1 MPTTTRVPRALRA
14 SRALPARTATSAAAG
29 SGARNSR
36 AAPASRM
43 ARSAY
48 AIPPIPATLAV
59 AAALC
64 AAAATAISA
73 TPALAQEP
81 PSQAAP
87 PDPYLWLEEVEGE
100 RALGWAVERSNA
112 TLAEF
117 EALPVFGELE
127 EAVLEVIGSAD
138 RIAYPSIRGDHLYNF
153 WTDSEHPRGVYRR
166 TTWDAYLSGN
176 PEWEVVLDIDA
187 IAEDE
192 GVSWAYRGMS
202 CLEPEH
208 RHCLVSLSR
217 GGADATET
225 REFDLQR
232 AAFVED
238 GFFLPEAKGGAVFV
252 DSETLLVATDFGDG
266 TLTTSGYP
274 RQVRR
279 WKRGRPLDEAEVLYE
294 APETDMIVS
303 AGTWK
308 IEGRTVGAVSHAYTI
323 FERTIYLITEDGL
336 VEIDTPSDAS
346 TFVFGDQLVVRTVS
360 EWSVG
365 GQTFAPATVVAMN
378 ARDFLAGERDFTVVA
393 ESGGKRVVQWATA
406 TKDRL
411 LVGVLDN
418 VQGELW
424 RYARQGGEWTGEQLP
439 SPGMGSV
446 SVAGAS
452 DDRNQFFFTY
462 SSFTQPSTLYLAEE
476 DGAVRE
482 VRRMPD
488 MFVSEDLVAEQ
499 HHAQSADGTEIPFFV
514 VHKRGVAH
522 DGSNPT
528 LLTAYGGFQI
538 PRTASYNSIVGKA
551 WMERG
556 GVYVL
561 ANIRGGGEFGPAWW
575 TAALKENRQ
584 RAYDDF
590 LAVAQWLVDHGL
602 TSPAHLGIQGG
613 SNGGLLVGAAMTQ
626 RPDLFNAVV
635 SQVPLLDMRRYHK
648 LLAGASWMA
657 EYGNPDDPNDWAYIS
672 KYSPY
677 QNIDP
682 DARYPRALF
691 TTTTRDD
698 RVHPGHARKMAA
710 KMTEMGH
717 DVLYF
722 ENTEGGHG
730 AGVTP
735 AQRARMYALIYA
747 YLWTQLGGAPSVS

>member
-1 MPTTTRVPRALRA
+1 MTLANPPGPAGPIGPPAARTPRAA
-14 SRALPARTATSAAAG
+14 GAL
-29 SGARNSR
+29 
-36 AAPASRM
+36 
-43 ARSAY
+43 
-48 AIPPIPATLAV
+48 PATLATL
-59 AAALC
+59 AAL
-64 AAAATAISA
+64 AALAALPVA
-73 TPALAQEP
+73 ALAQE
-81 PSQAAP
+81 AP

-100 RALGWAVERSNA
+100 RALAWAVAQSDA
-112 TLAEF
+112 TVAEF

-127 EAVLEVIGSAD
+127 QAVLQVIGSAD

-153 WTDSEHPRGVYRR
+153 WTDPEHPRGVYRR
-166 TTWDAYLSGN
+166 TTWDGYLSGA
-176 PEWEVVLDIDA
+176 PDWEIVLDIDA
-187 IAEDE
+187 LAEAE
-192 GVSWAYRGMS
+192 GVPWAYGGMS

-208 RHCLVSLSR
+208 RRCLVRLSR
-217 GGADATET
+217 GGADATEI

-232 AAFVED
+232 AAFVEG

-252 DSETLLVATDFGDG
+252 DPETVLVATDFGAG

-279 WKRGRPLDEAEVLYE
+279 WKRGRSLDEAEVLYE
-294 APETDMIVS
+294 APETDMVVS

-308 IEGRTVGAVSHAYTI
+308 IGDRTLGVVSHAHTI
-323 FERTIYLITEDGL
+323 FERTVHLATDDGL
-336 VEIDTPSDAS
+336 VEIDTPADAG

-360 EWSVG
+360 EWTVG
-365 GQTFAPATVVAMN
+365 GRTFAPATVAAMN
-378 ARDFLAGERDFTVVA
+378 VHDFLAGKRDFAVVA
-393 ESGGKRVVQWATA
+393 ESAGKRVVQWASA
-406 TKDRL
+406 TKDHL
-411 LVGVLDN
+411 LVGVLNN

-424 RYARQGGEWTGEQLP
+424 RYTRRDGEWSREQLP
-439 SPGMGSV
+439 APGMGSV
-446 SVAGAS
+446 SVVAS
-452 DDRNQFFFTY
+452 SDEHNRFFFTY
-462 SSFTQPSTLYLAEE
+462 SSFTQPSTLYLAQE

-482 VRRMPD
+482 VRRMPA
-488 MFVSEDLVAEQ
+488 MFASDDLVAEQ
-499 HHAQSADGTEIPFFV
+499 HHVRSKDGAEIPFFV
-514 VHKRGVAH
+514 VHKKGVPH
-522 DGSNPT
+522 DGSNAT

-538 PRTASYNSIVGKA
+538 PRTASYNAVVGKA

-590 LAVAQWLVDHGL
+590 LAVAEWLVDHGL
-602 TSPAHLGIQGG
+602 TSPEHLGIQGG

-657 EYGNPDDPNDWAYIS
+657 EYGNPDDPDDWAYIS

-677 QNIDP
+677 QNVDP
-682 DARYPRALF
+682 EARYPRALF

-710 KMTEMGH
+710 KMTDMGH

-747 YLWTQLGGAPSVS
+747 YLWTQLGDAPRVS